1 MALYRCPKCGEI
13 VRKDAK
19 KCATCGLWFDLEHEP
34 WLDDCSGKPEHV
46 RKEEKRLKT
55 IAIVALAVFISLVIG
70 LSIWGARTTHKYVKR
85 LERESRVGAVTQ
97 SEG

>member
-34 WLDDCSGKPEHV
+34 WLDDGSGKPESM
-46 RKEEKRLKT
+46 RKKEKKRAFIV
-55 IAIVALAVFISLVIG
+55 IAGLAVFLAIIVGVI
-70 LSIWGARTTHKYVKR
+70 LMSTKEVHDKVKYWNEK
-85 LERESRVGAVTQ
+85 SQVGAITY
-97 SEG
+97 SED